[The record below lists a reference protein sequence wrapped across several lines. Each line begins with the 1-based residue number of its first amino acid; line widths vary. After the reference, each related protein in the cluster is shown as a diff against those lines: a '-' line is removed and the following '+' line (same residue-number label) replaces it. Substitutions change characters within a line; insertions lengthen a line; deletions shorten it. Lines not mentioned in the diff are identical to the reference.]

1 MKKRVGDPFMAAD
14 AYGRS
19 LGPGL
24 GINLIVRDIDAAT
37 QFARAVLAAE
47 LVYADADF
55 AVLRAQGSQWM
66 LHADHTYLDNPVT
79 GIVGGAET
87 RGAGVELRLYG
98 ADPDL
103 AEARARLH
111 GHIVLAGAIDKPHG
125 LRESMIIDPDGY
137 LWVPS
142 VPLGAEPPR

>member
-1 MKKRVGDPFMAAD
+1 MKKRTSDPFMAAD

-24 GINLIVRDIDAAT
+24 GLNLIVRDMAEAV
-37 QFARAVLAAE
+37 QFARTVLAADII
-47 LVYADADF
+47 YADADF
-55 AVLRAQGSQWM
+55 AALRAQGSQWM
-66 LHADHTYLDNPVT
+66 LHADHTYLDNPLI
-79 GIVGGAET
+79 GILGGAQS

-103 AEARARLH
+103 VEARARAH
-111 GHIVLAGAIDKPHG
+111 GHVVLAGAIDKPHG

-137 LWVPS
+137 VWIPS
-142 VPLGAEPPR
+142 LPIAG